1 MKDILYRIGKGL
13 KKGWEYFNGKKT
25 AIGMIMMLTAQG
37 LQAFFPHA
45 LTPDQINFIQT
56 TGAVIGGAGVLHK
69 GAKTKTAH
77 KLTHF
82 NKVK

>member
-1 MKDILYRIGKGL
+1 MKKIFEKAVETL
-13 KKGWEYFNGKKT
+13 KETWQFLSGKKT
-25 AIGMIMMLTAQG
+25 TIGMILMITAQG

-45 LTPDQINFIQT
+45 LTPDQIDFIQAA
-56 TGAVIGGAGVLHK
+56 GAAVGGLGLLHK
-69 GAKTKTAH
+69 GAKTETAH